1 MPKRRRKSLRM
12 VGGTR
17 SQEAR
22 FISWGEIVRNDWSYR
37 SDYRSDNEGVK
48 MCPVLGHL
56 DGRFESAD
64 ADAEHRI
71 AVLYQEFRGPLLRHV
86 RKSTGNDLQ
95 WAEDVVQETIVRA
108 WRNSARLH
116 WEPSLIWA
124 WLLTVARRIVIDGR
138 RRRSARPPEVE
149 PPEADTISVPDGCD
163 RALSAIVVADALR
176 SLTEEHREVIE
187 QTYLRDRTISEAA
200 EILGIPP
207 GTVKSRLYYGI
218 RALREQLRDQ

>member
-1 MPKRRRKSLRM
+1 
-12 VGGTR
+12 
-17 SQEAR
+17 
-22 FISWGEIVRNDWSYR
+22 
-37 SDYRSDNEGVK
+37 
-48 MCPVLGHL
+48 MCPVLAHF
-56 DGRFESAD
+56 DGTD
-64 ADAEHRI
+64 ADEEHRI
-71 AVLYQEFRGPLLRHV
+71 LVLYQEFRGPLLRHV

-108 WRNSARLH
+108 WRNSARLQ

-138 RRRSARPPEVE
+138 RRRSARPTEVE
-149 PPEADTISVPDGCD
+149 PPEVDTVSVPDGSD
-163 RALSAIVVADALR
+163 RALSAIMVADALR
-176 SLTEEHREVIE
+176 ELSDEHREVIE

-218 RALREQLRDQ
+218 RALRALMREKGAAG

>member
-1 MPKRRRKSLRM
+1 
-12 VGGTR
+12 
-17 SQEAR
+17 
-22 FISWGEIVRNDWSYR
+22 
-37 SDYRSDNEGVK
+37 

-64 ADAEHRI
+64 AEAEHRI
-71 AVLYQEFRGPLLRHV
+71 AVLYQEFGGPLLRHV

-95 WAEDVVQETIVRA
+95 WAEDVVQETLVRA
-108 WRNSARLH
+108 WRNSARLQ

-138 RRRSARPPEVE
+138 RRKSVRPQEVE
-149 PPEADTISVPDGCD
+149 PPEVDMMAVPDGSE
-163 RALSAIVVADALR
+163 RALSAMVVADALR
-176 SLTEEHREVIE
+176 SLSEEHREVIE

-200 EILGIPP
+200 AILGIPP

-218 RALREQLRDQ
+218 RALRELLRDKGVAG